1 MLRIYYAAYMTYQAL
16 TVQPPIEICMI
27 NTDRLIEQLKR
38 HEGIEHLPYIDTQG
52 KMTIGIG
59 RNLTDRGIS
68 IATINQMLMED
79 IELATSELERV
90 YPEYCD
96 LSEDRQLVMA
106 NMSFNLGLPRYL
118 KFEKFWAALRQ
129 GEWDMAALEM
139 LDSRWAKQ
147 VGDRATELAEMMRKG

>member
-1 MLRIYYAAYMTYQAL
+1 MFKTYYTAYLIYQAIAA
-16 TVQPPIEICMI
+16 QPPIEICAL

-38 HEGIEHLPYIDTQG
+38 HEGVEHLPYIDTQG

-59 RNLTDRGIS
+59 RNLSDRGIS
-68 IATINQMLMED
+68 ISTINQMLMED
-79 IELATSELERV
+79 IELATSDLERV

-96 LSEDRQLVMA
+96 LSEDRQLVLA
-106 NMSFNLGLPRYL
+106 NMSFNLGIPRYL

-129 GEWDMAALEM
+129 GQWDLAATEM

-147 VGDRATELAEMMRKG
+147 VGDRATELADMMRKG